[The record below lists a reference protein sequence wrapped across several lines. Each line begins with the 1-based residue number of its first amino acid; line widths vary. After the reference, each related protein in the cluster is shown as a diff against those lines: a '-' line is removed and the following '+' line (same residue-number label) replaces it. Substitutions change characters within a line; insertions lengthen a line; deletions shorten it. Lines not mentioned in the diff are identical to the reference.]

1 MHGTTGNFTITCT
14 TILAILMDVL
24 STVAGIEPAHSTIFP
39 FPYSCAVTVI
49 VRVDTRV
56 GEVEMM
62 IALPVTSLDTSG
74 RLVRAL

>member
-14 TILAILMDVL
+14 IILAILMDVL
-24 STVAGIEPAHSTIFP
+24 STVAGIEPAHSTI